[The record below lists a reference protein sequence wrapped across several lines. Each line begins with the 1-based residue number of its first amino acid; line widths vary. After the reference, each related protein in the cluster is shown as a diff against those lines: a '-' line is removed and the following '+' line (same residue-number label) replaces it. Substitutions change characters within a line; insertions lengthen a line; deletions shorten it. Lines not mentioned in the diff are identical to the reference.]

1 MGVGAADISV
11 HRAGRL
17 GPRLRLNREADLV
30 IAEPKHHG
38 AYHIWQEVDVIDLFD
53 DAADLQTVFYIAGAQ
68 VDDADRALGA
78 DALGLQPLIKGQA
91 PRRSG
96 SRADGKFRSQ
106 HGRRQRTGRGRSRAG
121 SKSVR
126 TYRFPVDPAKL
137 AGARLQHPQCA
148 LMQPWRMRHRK
159 PFGHHLTGW
168 HLQDH
173 AAIAALLAP
182 ALKHVG
188 S

>member
-1 MGVGAADISV
+1 MGLLMKMGVGAADISV

-78 DALGLQPLIKGQA
+78 DALGLQPLIKDKPLEGPVLARTGNSDHGMVADKGQA
-91 PRRSG
+91 AGEAGQEANRFELTG
-96 SRADGKFRSQ
+96 FRSI
-106 HGRRQRTGRGRSRAG
+106 RPNS
-121 SKSVR
+121 
-126 TYRFPVDPAKL
+126 PVPACNI
-137 AGARLQHPQCA
+137 HNVP
-148 LMQPWRMRHRK
+148 
-159 PFGHHLTGW
+159 
-168 HLQDH
+168 
-173 AAIAALLAP
+173 
-182 ALKHVG
+182 
-188 S
+188 